1 MRAKILSLT
10 RRMVAM
16 IELRWSS
23 VDATVVFDEV
33 GEGTMAER
41 VGGLMNKKDYIW

>member
-1 MRAKILSLT
+1 MAITDDPVRSLRAKILSLT

-23 VDATVVFDEV
+23 VDATVVFEERFDCDE
-33 GEGTMAER
+33 
-41 VGGLMNKKDYIW
+41 N